1 MILSVYNSLLELVN
15 KEFKDICEDAN
26 IMFSSTGRAQK
37 VRIHLID
44 NTIVDVWLS
53 RDGRYSYHW
62 SNKGVRDYVLR
73 HDNAPH
79 EKWNTVSTF
88 PKHCH
93 EGSESNIVSS
103 RIPDDPNDVLRF
115 FLQRV
120 KEKILQFK
128 VLG

>member
-26 IMFSSTGRAQK
+26 IIFSSTGRAQK
-37 VRIHLID
+37 VRIYLID

-103 RIPDDPNDVLRF
+103 RIPDDPNDALRF
-115 FLQRV
+115 FLQHV

-128 VLG
+128 ALG

>member
-1 MILSVYNSLLELVN
+1 MIFSVYNSLIELVN
-15 KEFKDICEDAN
+15 EEFKDICEDAA
-26 IMFSSTGRAQK
+26 IMFSTTGRAQK
-37 VRIHLID
+37 VRIYLID
-44 NTIVDVWLS
+44 NTIVDIWIS

-62 SNKGVRDYVLR
+62 SNKGVRDFVLR

-79 EKWNTVSTF
+79 EKWKTVSTF

-93 EGSESNIVSS
+93 DGSEPNVVSS
-103 RIPDDPNDVLRF
+103 KIPDDPIAALKY

-128 VLG
+128 VQI

>member
-37 VRIHLID
+37 VRIYLID

-73 HDNAPH
+73 HDDAPH

-103 RIPDDPNDVLRF
+103 IIPDDPNDALRF

>member
-1 MILSVYNSLLELVN
+1 MILSVYNSLIELVN
-15 KEFKDICEDAN
+15 DELKDICEDAV
-26 IMFSSTGRAQK
+26 IMFSTTGRAQK
-37 VRIHLID
+37 VRIYLID
-44 NTIVDVWLS
+44 NTIVDIWIS

-79 EKWNTVSTF
+79 EKWKTVSTF

-93 EGSESNIVSS
+93 DGSESNVVSS
-103 RIPDDPNDVLRF
+103 KIPDDPIAALKY

-128 VLG
+128 VQI

>member
-1 MILSVYNSLLELVN
+1 MELVN
-15 KEFKDICEDAN
+15 EEFKDICEDAA
-26 IMFSSTGRAQK
+26 IMFSTTGRAQK
-37 VRIHLID
+37 VRIYLID
-44 NTIVDVWLS
+44 NTIVDIWIS

-62 SNKGVRDYVLR
+62 SNKGVWDYVLR

-79 EKWNTVSTF
+79 EKWKTVSTF

-93 EGSESNIVSS
+93 DGSESNVVSS
-103 RIPDDPNDVLRF
+103 KIPDDPIAALKY

-128 VLG
+128 AQI

>member
-1 MILSVYNSLLELVN
+1 MILSVYNSLIELVN
-15 KEFKDICEDAN
+15 EELKDICEDAV
-26 IMFSSTGRAQK
+26 IMFSTTGRAQK
-37 VRIHLID
+37 VRIYLID
-44 NTIVDVWLS
+44 NTIVDIWIS

-79 EKWNTVSTF
+79 EKWKTVSTF

-93 EGSESNIVSS
+93 DGSESNVVSS
-103 RIPDDPNDVLRF
+103 KIPDDPIAALKY

-128 VLG
+128 VQI

>member
-1 MILSVYNSLLELVN
+1 MILSVYNSLIELAN
-15 KEFKDICEDAN
+15 EEFQDICEDAA
-26 IMFSSTGRAQK
+26 IMFSTTGRAQK
-37 VRIHLID
+37 VRIYLID
-44 NTIVDVWLS
+44 NTIVDIWIS

-62 SNKGVRDYVLR
+62 NNKGVWDYVLR

-79 EKWNTVSTF
+79 EKWKTVSTF

-93 EGSESNIVSS
+93 DGSESNVVSS
-103 RIPDDPNDVLRF
+103 KIPDDPIAALKY

-128 VLG
+128 VQI

>member
-1 MILSVYNSLLELVN
+1 MILSVYNSLLELVH

-88 PKHCH
+88 PKHRH
-93 EGSESNIVSS
+93 EGSSHSS
-103 RIPDDPNDVLRF
+103 MPVYQHSSIKIIHIMSQDYNF
-115 FLQRV
+115 F
-120 KEKILQFK
+120 F
-128 VLG
+128 